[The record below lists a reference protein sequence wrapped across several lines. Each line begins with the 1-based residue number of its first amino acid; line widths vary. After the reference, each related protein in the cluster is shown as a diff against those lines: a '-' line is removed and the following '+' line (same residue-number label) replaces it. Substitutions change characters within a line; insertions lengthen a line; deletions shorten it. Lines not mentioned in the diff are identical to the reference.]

1 MLKLEEET
9 STEDRERNQDQ
20 VGAVFIIGDCIEIKL
35 FMRAIIKRKYFSLVK
50 LYILWRCIWEFFFF
64 FFLMSMK
71 IIFITFNYVY
81 L

>member
-1 MLKLEEET
+1 MLKLEKET

-20 VGAVFIIGDCIEIKL
+20 VGAVFIICDCIEIKL

-64 FFLMSMK
+64 MSMK